1 MEGYEVTTLDEVVSK
16 VNIVVTTT
24 GCKDIVTGKHF
35 EALPDDAIVCNVGH
49 FDCEIDVKWL
59 NENCASKDTVKP
71 QVKLVLPYANG
82 FRLRVIAPPLNLIFS
97 YSNFSV
103 FALGLFT

>member
-1 MEGYEVTTLDEVVSK
+1 MEGYEVTTLDEVAHK

-24 GCKDIVTGKHF
+24 GCKDIVCGRHF

-71 QVKLVLPYANG
+71 QVFSTEFFFFGEIVKMNL
-82 FRLRVIAPPLNLIFS
+82 RLIATL
-97 YSNFSV
+97 
-103 FALGLFT
+103 